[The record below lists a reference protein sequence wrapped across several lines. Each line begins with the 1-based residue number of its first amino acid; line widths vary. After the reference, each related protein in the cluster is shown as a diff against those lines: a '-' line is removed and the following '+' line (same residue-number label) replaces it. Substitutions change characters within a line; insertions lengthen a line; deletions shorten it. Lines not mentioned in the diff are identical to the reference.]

1 MAFYDSIASWYDYI
15 FPAAPAQVEFIEKR
29 MGHLSNCKVADVGC
43 GTGNLSIQLAQKG
56 ANVTGLD
63 LDSEMLRLARHKSN
77 ATENPDFICADMLQ
91 LSGLF
96 KPDSLD
102 AVVCFGNTLVHLQ
115 RPGNVRSFFQQC
127 KTVLKPGGRLLFQII
142 NYDYV
147 LDEGIMGLPSIDN
160 EHICFERA
168 YELREQDELI
178 NFKTKLT
185 VKDSNKV
192 IKNVT
197 TLQPLRKDLLMQILA
212 DTGYGERHLFGSFM
226 QTPLQPTSIAL
237 VAEVIPDAT

>member
-1 MAFYDSIASWYDYI
+1 MAFYDSIAPWYDYI

-43 GTGNLSIQLAQKG
+43 GTGNLSIQLAHKG
-56 ANVTGLD
+56 ASVTGLD
-63 LDSEMLRLARHKSN
+63 LDDEMLKLARLKSN
-77 ATENPDFICADMLQ
+77 AMENLDFVCADMLQ

-96 KPDSLD
+96 EPNSLD
-102 AVVCFGNTLVHLQ
+102 AVVCFGNTLVHLL
-115 RPGNVRSFFQQC
+115 RPGDVHSFFRQC
-127 KTVLKPGGRLLFQII
+127 KTVLKPGGWLLFQII

-160 EHICFERA
+160 EHICFERE

-185 VKDSNKV
+185 VKESNQV
-192 IKNVT
+192 IRNVA
-197 TLQPLRKDLLMQILA
+197 TLQPLRKDLLMQLLA
-212 DTGYGERHLFGSFM
+212 DTGYGERHFFGSFK
-226 QTPLQPTSIAL
+226 QTPLLPTSTAL
-237 VAEVIPDAT
+237 VAEVIPDLT